1 MANQVSVP
9 ELTSTSAISW
19 DSVPV
24 ADVVTFKTG
33 AIHGVEFRKLF
44 NCSQR
49 LLGRGSGQIDG
60 DVEISL
66 YASPKSCI
74 TLAVGAVPSTTNNTY
89 APTTVDQVLATPA
102 CPPLRVS
109 QYQASMTQ
117 TTTWLPGITNTLV
130 GENTITLA
138 GGPPH
143 FYFYAETDKSTAVD
157 VFVLLRYKLRLSGY
171 GYLKPF

>member
-1 MANQVSVP
+1 MTDQVSVP
-9 ELTSTSAISW
+9 QLTSTSAISW

-24 ADVVTFKTG
+24 ADVVHFQTG
-33 AIHGVEFRKLF
+33 AIHAIEFRKMH
-44 NCSQR
+44 NCQQR
-49 LLGRGSGQIDG
+49 LLGRGAAEIDG
-60 DVEISL
+60 PVEISI
-66 YASPKSCI
+66 YATPKHCI
-74 TLAVGAVPSTTNNTY
+74 ALAVGAVPSTTNNTY
-89 APTTVDQVLATPA
+89 APSTVAEVLATPA

-117 TTTWLPGITNTLV
+117 RTEWLPGITNTLV

-143 FYFYAETDKSTAVD
+143 FYFYAETDRSTATD
-157 VFVLLRYKLRLSGY
+157 VHVLLRYKLRLSGY